1 MRVYR
6 FRIAP
11 EIATF
16 SVAHA
21 TDGDWQSWQRLEEAL
36 KRLLA
41 DATGSYLCQMPT
53 ERLFCASATQ
63 CAYAR
68 EQLSA
73 EIGDAVRVGPVHAG
87 YRETVSGVASAEAR
101 YVHQTGCPGH
111 FAIVMLR
118 IEPLAGSDEILC
130 ENEIAPITAQQALDQ
145 AQYDT
150 IPGKWIPAVFKGI
163 EQAAHSSPIYGYPVA
178 GARVVLAGGRY
189 HPVDSRALSF
199 QIAAARAFTD
209 ALQHAGT
216 TLVAL

>member
-130 ENEIAPITAQQALDQ
+130 ENEIAPLQRNRRSIRRSTIRFPASGFLPSSRASSKPRIAVRSTA
-145 AQYDT
+145 
-150 IPGKWIPAVFKGI
+150 IP
-163 EQAAHSSPIYGYPVA
+163 SPVPGSFSPVA
-178 GARVVLAGGRY
+178 AIIQWT
-189 HPVDSRALSF
+189 RAPCPF
-199 QIAAARAFTD
+199 R
-209 ALQHAGT
+209 
-216 TLVAL
+216 